1 MLALFWACSSD
12 EGDDADPTAGQ
23 GGGSGAAGRAGTG
36 GQGGTAESG
45 RGGGTEAGR
54 AGGEGDPA
62 GGGGEGG
69 TPDAAGA
76 SGSGTDGGGQAGIGG
91 ETGGGGRAGASGE
104 AGAGGEGGST
114 GATSGA
120 ACLACANE
128 CEDELERCESSPL
141 CNSWLSCVRACDR
154 AGCVEDCDDTYGT
167 APILLDAVYACL
179 CSSDCEAECSVAEVC
194 DKSCED
200 DAGLPVL
207 SNTPPEKLSD
217 TGLYVEAAG
226 AEPWVIAPYVR
237 TFEPEYELWADGAVK
252 QRYIYLPRCKPIT
265 SSDMDHWSFPVGTRI
280 WKQFTR
286 DGVRIETRLLARFGT
301 GVADWLTVS
310 YQWPLPASVGGE
322 LDPETALPAP
332 DAGVDAANGTEHR
345 IPSRGECTQC
355 HGALSER
362 VLGFSAIQL
371 SYPASAGTAGDLTF
385 SELADKG
392 VLSHAPV
399 RTGYDPPGSEVAKA
413 ALGYLHANCGNCH
426 NETGTFTQSPS
437 LWLRLLVGQTTV
449 ETTHVYT
456 SAVGQ
461 NTGNPN
467 FSTYKR
473 IAPHHANQS
482 STILRMQ
489 RNPSL
494 GEILPMPP
502 IGRRLP
508 DMAGVSVVSAWIN
521 SLPE

>member
-12 EGDDADPTAGQ
+12 DGDDAGPTAGK
-23 GGGSGAAGRAGTG
+23 GGSGAAGKAGTA
-36 GQGGTAESG
+36 GQGGTGGSG
-45 RGGGTEAGR
+45 DSAGGR
-54 AGGEGDPA
+54 AGGTGEP
-62 GGGGEGG
+62 GGSGGEAG
-69 TPDAAGA
+69 TPEAAGA
-76 SGSGTDGGGQAGIGG
+76 SGSGAHGAGEAGSGGEAAGGGP
-91 ETGGGGRAGASGE
+91 AGASGE
-104 AGAGGEGGST
+104 AGAGGEAGSKGG
-114 GATSGA
+114 TSGA
-120 ACLACANE
+120 ACLACASE

-141 CNSWLSCVRACDR
+141 CNGWLSCVRACE
-154 AGCVEDCDDTYGT
+154 GSSCVADCDDTYGA
-167 APILLDAVYACL
+167 APILLDKIYACL
-179 CSSDCEAECSVAEVC
+179 CASDCEAECSGVEVC

-226 AEPWVIAPYVR
+226 AEPWAIAPYVR

-252 QRYIYLPRCKPIT
+252 QRYIYLPRCKPIH

-301 GVADWLTVS
+301 GVADWLMVS
-310 YQWPLPASVGGE
+310 YRWPVPVSAGAP
-322 LDPETALPAP
+322 LDPETAGLSPE
-332 DAGVDAANGTEHR
+332 AGLDGANGTEHR

-371 SYPASAGTAGDLTF
+371 SYPASAGMAGDLTF

-392 VLSHAPV
+392 VLSYAPV
-399 RTGYDPPGSEVAKA
+399 RTGYDPPGSEVAQA

-426 NETGTFTQSPS
+426 NETGTYTQSPS

-449 ETTHVYT
+449 ESTHVYT
-456 SAVGQ
+456 SAVAQ

-467 FSTYKR
+467 FSTYQR
-473 IAPHHANQS
+473 IAPHHAELS

-508 DMAGVSVVSAWIN
+508 DTAGVSVVSAWIN